1 MPHPQPAR
9 LPVAP
14 LPSTPTEIEQLV
26 GQLVAAAVG
35 ALAAAVQEF
44 NNGGAEPGTKLTVAD
59 RIAELVMLRAATA
72 GEIVD
77 FEATARTHALAL
89 LRKHCG
95 ESVSDALLATLVD
108 DVLRL
113 VDKVTR
119 TQIH

>member
-1 MPHPQPAR
+1 MPHADAAR
-9 LPVAP
+9 LPVT
-14 LPSTPTEIEQLV
+14 LPSTPTEIETLV
-26 GQLVAAAVG
+26 GQMTAAAVG

-44 NNGGAEPGTKLTVAD
+44 NNGGAEPGTKLAAAD

-72 GEIVD
+72 GEFH
-77 FEATARTHALAL
+77 FESTARTYGLRL
-89 LRKHCG
+89 LQKHC
-95 ESVSDALLATLVD
+95 SVSEALLATLVD